1 MKHKQRNEEP
11 TLTYLAHFLSS
22 RHFEFLLFFQMV
34 FISSTLQQDL
44 KTINDKLKQF
54 CEKNPHNYIKDP
66 GKLAAESATCHNLQ
80 IATAMRI

>member
-1 MKHKQRNEEP
+1 
-11 TLTYLAHFLSS
+11 
-22 RHFEFLLFFQMV
+22 MV

>member
-1 MKHKQRNEEP
+1 MKHQQRNEEP

-54 CEKNPHNYIKDP
+54 CEKNPQNYIKDP

>member
-1 MKHKQRNEEP
+1 
-11 TLTYLAHFLSS
+11 
-22 RHFEFLLFFQMV
+22 MV

-54 CEKNPHNYIKDP
+54 CEKNPQNYIKDP
-66 GKLAAESATCHNLQ
+66 GKLAAVSATCHNLQ

>member
-1 MKHKQRNEEP
+1 
-11 TLTYLAHFLSS
+11 
-22 RHFEFLLFFQMV
+22 MV

-54 CEKNPHNYIKDP
+54 CEKNPQNYIKDP
-66 GKLAAESATCHNLQ
+66 GKLAAESTTCHNLQ